1 MAIGLR
7 AKNLG
12 SPINSSALDFCP
24 IMSPDKKYFFF
35 TSERGFADQPLK
47 KKLTYDELMKN
58 IRTPG
63 NGLGDIYRIDAGV
76 ILDSI
81 KTEK

>member
-1 MAIGLR
+1 
-7 AKNLG
+7 
-12 SPINSSALDFCP
+12 
-24 IMSPDKKYFFF
+24 
-35 TSERGFADQPLK
+35 LK

-58 IRTPG
+58 IRTPE